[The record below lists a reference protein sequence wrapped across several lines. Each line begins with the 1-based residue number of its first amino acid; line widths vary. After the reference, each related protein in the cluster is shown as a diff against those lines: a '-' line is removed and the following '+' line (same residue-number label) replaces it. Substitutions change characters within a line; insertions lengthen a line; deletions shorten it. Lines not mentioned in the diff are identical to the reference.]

1 MFEWHQV
8 ICSVFF
14 IFAGIMHF
22 AKPKFFLAIMPPY
35 LPFHKEAVWISGIA
49 EILFGYN
56 ILLPDLQSASAWGL
70 ILLLVAVFPAN
81 IYMATADKFQKLSP
95 IIRWGRL
102 PMQALLIWWVSLYIK

>member
-8 ICSVFF
+8 LCSVVF
-14 IFAGIMHF
+14 IFTGVMHF

-49 EILFGYN
+49 EIVFGYN
-56 ILLPDLQSASAWGL
+56 LLLPNMQAASAWGL
-70 ILLLVAVFPAN
+70 ILLLVLVFPAN
-81 IYMATADKFQKLSP
+81 VYMAMAEKFKKISP

-102 PMQALLIWWVSLYIK
+102 PLQALLIWWVSLYL